1 MNGRRSMPK
10 KSAAASFAKK
20 VIKTNKA
27 PLPIGPYNQ
36 AVAAGKLIYTAGQIA
51 IDTKTNSIC
60 YGSVSEQTRIILGN
74 IKIILEEAGSSLKNV
89 IKTTVYLKN
98 MDDFQSMSTVYAQFF
113 EEKTAPA
120 RSTIEVARLPKDVL
134 VEIEAVATT

>member
-10 KSAAASFAKK
+10 KSAAASSAKK
-20 VIKTNKA
+20 VKKTNKA

-51 IDTKTNSIC
+51 IDPKTNSIC

-89 IKTTVYLKN
+89 IKTTVYLKS